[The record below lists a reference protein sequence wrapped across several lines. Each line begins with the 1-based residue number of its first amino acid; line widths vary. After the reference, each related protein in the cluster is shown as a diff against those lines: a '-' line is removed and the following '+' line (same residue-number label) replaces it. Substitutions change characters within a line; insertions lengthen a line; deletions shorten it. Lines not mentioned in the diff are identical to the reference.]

1 MNHNEIKA
9 RLLQAE
15 NVEEVIAIVK
25 ENGVELSAEQA
36 ARLFEEI
43 KARRAAEAGAEKLDE
58 KELDAVAGGGYL
70 PGVCKAT
77 VEIYS
82 CTIKNHEVVEAT
94 TQSRCWNGP
103 DYCSYWTETYEDS
116 GVKITHP

>member
-15 NVEEVIAIVK
+15 NVEEVTAIAK
-25 ENGVELSAEQA
+25 ENGLELTGEQA
-36 ARLFEEI
+36 EKLFQEI
-43 KARRAAEAGAEKLDE
+43 LARRAADSAPQKLDE

-77 VEIYS
+77 VEIDS

-94 TQSRCWNGP
+94 TQSRCWRGP